1 MGDASSCTRRK
12 GSAVSAKASYRDR
25 SSLLGTLSVLPAL
38 DKHSRSWSS
47 SKAQQEPAPTPD
59 GAAATVSHVA
69 SVWTSSLSSDST
81 LKHPGSFAHPV
92 L

>member
-38 DKHSRSWSS
+38 EKLELVKSSARAGPDPRRRS
-47 SKAQQEPAPTPD
+47 
-59 GAAATVSHVA
+59 GHCVA
-69 SVWTSSLSSDST
+69 CRFSLD
-81 LKHPGSFAHPV
+81 L
-92 L
+92 